1 MKAINVKSILLILVF
16 IQIFALGCKKLNIEK
31 ELRIDIGK
39 GFQNDFVTI
48 KLDNN
53 VVFSDT
59 VSTNQMLGVSKIL
72 KFDYPTGKYEI
83 SVSINGDVKED
94 KFRHTNNRFVYIS
107 YNKSSSLIEIT
118 YPEEMY
124 IYD

>member
-1 MKAINVKSILLILVF
+1 MKAINIKPILLILVF
-16 IQIFALGCKKLNIEK
+16 IQVFAVGCKKLNIEK
-31 ELRIDIGK
+31 ELRIDIGS

-53 VVFSDT
+53 IVFSDT
-59 VSTNQMLGVSKIL
+59 VSTNQMLGMSKIL
-72 KFDYPTGKYEI
+72 KFNYPTGKYDI
-83 SVSINGDVKED
+83 SVSINGSVKED

-107 YNKSSSLIEIT
+107 YNQSSSSLEIT